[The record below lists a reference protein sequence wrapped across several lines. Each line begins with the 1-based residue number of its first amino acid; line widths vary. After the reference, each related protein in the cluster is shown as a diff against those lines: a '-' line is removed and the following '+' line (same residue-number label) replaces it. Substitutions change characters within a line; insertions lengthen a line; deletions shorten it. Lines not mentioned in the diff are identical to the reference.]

1 MDERDEV
8 IEKRALMWAF
18 YVILVYVFLT
28 TMVLYWYYKLHLVT
42 AEMPVGWMWFL
53 GVSVFSLG
61 YVSQASAILILNK
74 RMGGDAQG

>member
-1 MDERDEV
+1 
-8 IEKRALMWAF
+8 LMWAF
-18 YVILVYVFLT
+18 YVILVYVFLI
-28 TMVLYWYYKLHLVT
+28 TMALYWYYKLHLVT

-61 YVSQASAILILNK
+61 YVSQAAATLILNE